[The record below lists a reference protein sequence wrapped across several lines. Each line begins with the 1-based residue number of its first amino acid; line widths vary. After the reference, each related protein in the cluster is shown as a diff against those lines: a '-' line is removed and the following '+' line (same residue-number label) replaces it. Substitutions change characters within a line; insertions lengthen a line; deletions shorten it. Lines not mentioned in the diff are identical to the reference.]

1 MSDTHLTT
9 MEYRDW
15 LKEIKQRLRQ
25 AQVKAAVQ
33 VNTALLTFYW
43 ELGADIVERQK
54 TSQWGSGFLKQL
66 SADLMEEFPDM
77 KGFSRRNLEQI
88 RRWYLFYSEGIT
100 NCATGCGTFGQQ
112 AATQLQEKKGES
124 IAKQPAT
131 QLGDSSIQSHLVTK
145 LLSIP
150 WWHNVVIISKCKD
163 VTEALYYINQT
174 IEHNWSRN
182 VLTHQIE
189 GGLYLREGKAVTNFA
204 ATLPA
209 PQSDL
214 AQQLI
219 KDPYNFEFLT
229 LTKDYNEREL
239 EKALTDHIT
248 RFLLEL
254 GAGFAY
260 VGRQKGLQV
269 GERDFFLDLLFYH
282 TKLHCYVVIELKT
295 GDFEPEYA
303 GKLNFYLK
311 AVDEQLRGDR
321 DEPTIGILLC
331 KTRDRVVV
339 EYALS
344 DIHKPMGVSEYQLTR
359 ALPDNLKPSLPS
371 IEELEAEFGNPEGG
385 DE

>member
-1 MSDTHLTT
+1 MSDAHLTAV
-9 MEYRDW
+9 EYRDW
-15 LKEIKQRLRQ
+15 LKDIKQRLRQ

-43 ELGADIVERQK
+43 DLGADIVERQK
-54 TSQWGSGFLKQL
+54 SAQWGSGFLKQL
-66 SADLMEEFPDM
+66 SADLMAEFPDM
-77 KGFSRRNLEQI
+77 KGFSYRNI
-88 RRWYLFYSEGIT
+88 RSIRQWYLFYAEGVADLATSCGQIAQQVASQLPASEEPIKVE
-100 NCATGCGTFGQQ
+100 QLSLQLKWPQ
-112 AATQLQEKKGES
+112 AV
-124 IAKQPAT
+124 AK
-131 QLGDSSIQSHLVTK
+131 LVQ
-145 LLSIP
+145 IP
-150 WWHNVVIISKCKD
+150 WGHNREIISKCKN
-163 VTEALYYINQT
+163 VTEALFYVNKT

-182 VLTHQIE
+182 VLIHQIE
-189 GGLYLREGKAVTNFA
+189 SGLYEREGKAVTNFA
-204 ATLPA
+204 ETLPA

-219 KDPYNFEFLT
+219 KDPYNFDFLT
-229 LTKDYNEREL
+229 MTADYNERDL

-248 RFLLEL
+248 KFLLEL

-260 VGRQKGLQV
+260 VGRQKELQV

-295 GDFEPEYA
+295 GEFEPEYA

-344 DIHKPMGVSEYQLTR
+344 DIHKPMGVSQYQLTR
-359 ALPDNLKPSLPS
+359 ALPDNLKSSLPS

>member
-1 MSDTHLTT
+1 MSETHLTT
-9 MEYRDW
+9 VEYRDW

-43 ELGADIVERQK
+43 ELGADIVARQK
-54 TSQWGSGFLKQL
+54 SAQWGSGFLKQL
-66 SADLMEEFPDM
+66 SADLMAEFPDM
-77 KGFSRRNLEQI
+77 KGFSRRNLEHI
-88 RRWYLFYSEGIT
+88 RRWYLFYAEGFE
-100 NCATGCGTFGQQ
+100 NWATACGP
-112 AATQLQEKKGES
+112 

-131 QLGDSSIQSHLVTK
+131 QLANSSIQSQPVDKLVQ
-145 LLSIP
+145 IP
-150 WWHNVVIISKCKD
+150 WWHNVVIISKCKNI
-163 VTEALYYINQT
+163 TEALYYVNKT

-182 VLTHQIE
+182 VLTHQME
-189 GGLYLREGKAVTNFA
+189 SGLYEREGKAVTNFA

-214 AQQLI
+214 AQQLL
-219 KDPYNFEFLT
+219 KDPYNFDFLT
-229 LTKDYNEREL
+229 LTNDYNEREL

-248 RFLLEL
+248 KFLLEL

-260 VGRQKGLQV
+260 LGRQRELQV

-295 GDFEPEYA
+295 GEFEPEYA

-311 AVDEQLRGDR
+311 AVDEQLRGKR

-331 KTRDRVVV
+331 KSRDKVVV

-371 IEELEAEFGNPEGG
+371 IEALEAEFGNPEG
-385 DE
+385 DET

>member
-9 MEYRDW
+9 VEYRDW

-54 TSQWGSGFLKQL
+54 SAQWGSGFLKQL

-77 KGFSRRNLEQI
+77 KGFSYRNI
-88 RRWYLFYSEGIT
+88 RSIRQWYLFYSEGVP
-100 NCATGCGTFGQQ
+100 NLATGCDQIVQRPAAQLEEPEEPIRVEQLAPQLNWPQ
-112 AATQLQEKKGES
+112 AV
-124 IAKQPAT
+124 AK
-131 QLGDSSIQSHLVTK
+131 LVQ
-145 LLSIP
+145 IP
-150 WWHNVVIISKCKD
+150 WGHNREIISKCKN
-163 VTEALYYINQT
+163 VTEALYYVNKT

-189 GGLYLREGKAVTNFA
+189 SGLYKREGKAVTNFA

-214 AQQLI
+214 ARQLI
-219 KDPYNFEFLT
+219 KDPYNFDFLT

-344 DIHKPMGVSEYQLTR
+344 DIHKPMGVSEYHLTR